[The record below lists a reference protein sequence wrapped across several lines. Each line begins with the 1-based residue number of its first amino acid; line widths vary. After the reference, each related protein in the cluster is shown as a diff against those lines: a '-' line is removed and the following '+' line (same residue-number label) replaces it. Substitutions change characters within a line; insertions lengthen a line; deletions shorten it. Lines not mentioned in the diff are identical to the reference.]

1 MKQWLT
7 ANKVGPYAKTVLSE
21 EREAKKEWIEKFK
34 KKVKELEKDRFIQDQ
49 IFMQPSD
56 SIISFYKITTPPE
69 QAAKEAV
76 RTFKHSAREGREM
89 NERAKEVYRNDSFE
103 FELNGKYY
111 LADVELSLD
120 GNDLV
125 VKVLDLYGT
134 KGEEYEKITD
144 PQEYRNVTSY
154 LQTDDKIQDKMMKYS
169 PFRSAGLGL
178 FEDDFD
184 LSNNPLTKRFK
195 KTKNQ
200 DLEQSFDNFEYH
212 LDGEKYIADFNVY
225 YNYYHDRNGEIYISD
240 VEIELLDLDKL
251 VDGEYRTVVDDN
263 EKAKVHSAMLT
274 PMRLS
279 QIEYYLELPSTAR
292 DEDPYDWDDYYDDD
306 RPDESK
312 TNEQMGVG
320 YVMKTKP
327 SDPLDREPLEM

>member
-1 MKQWLT
+1 MKQWLA
-7 ANKVGPYAKTVLSE
+7 ANKVGPYAKTALNESHE
-21 EREAKKEWIEKFK
+21 GNDTWINQFHSALDKEKIKPWQKNQILQIPD
-34 KKVKELEKDRFIQDQ
+34 KE
-49 IFMQPSD
+49 
-56 SIISFYKITTPPE
+56 IISVYGDTNAPK
-69 QAAKEAV
+69 AV
-76 RTFKHSAREGREM
+76 KDIIKDMFHAAREGKEM
-89 NERAKEVYRNDSFE
+89 NEREKEVYRNNEFE

-134 KGEEYEKITD
+134 EAEEYQKITD

-154 LQTDDKIQDKMMKYS
+154 LQTDDKIQNKMMKYS

-251 VDGEYRTVVDDN
+251 VDGEYVTVTDDN
-263 EKAKVHSAMLT
+263 EKAKVHSAMLS
-274 PMRLS
+274 PMRLN

-292 DEDPYDWDDYYDDD
+292 DEDPYDWDEYYDDD